1 MTPSNQ
7 ILVKYIGAM
16 FNAIPGGYVNTL
28 EGMFA
33 SYGGNL
39 QAMMSGLSGSGAFAS
54 VLPPGATDREI
65 AFDFVNRIAGETAAP
80 ADKEWA
86 VDWMYAQKVAG
97 ANWGEIIYTAIS
109 ALDGIHSGAWAATAD
124 AMRARADYAVRASDA
139 LAPSDMAAG
148 WAAGVTDLGILRDV
162 YSYAIPSVLTT
173 FRGQTPL
180 IPISRLNS
188 ADGSLATASAGLAS
202 HDGSEHYTISGAD
215 NGKALLMGAADD
227 TVTVSFADLLRPSFV
242 SGGGGVDTLVIT
254 GGGQEYADF
263 VNAYGGVLSTLPFRG
278 FEKIVFAGQTPSFIG
293 SMDGVKEITFGAGQQ
308 GVAVDIASVDDAT
321 TFNITANGGTNL
333 VRFFEYPPYNAVPGF
348 GGIIIGTQ
356 AATPQVVESLTFN
369 ITAGATGS
377 LLANSLN
384 AKEVTWNVTGPAGS
398 TFAAVFPAAQ
408 PNLEVLKFTSNLNNA
423 GEGIGATPLLLQA
436 PNLKSLNLSGT
447 PGPVEVLLQ
456 ELQSSPMHTDGV
468 SDGIAIAAPG
478 GIFGFRWAPL
488 GSRVDSYANF
498 SGEYKAG
505 SFISIS
511 YADPVRAQGMPV
523 SKIVFG
529 SDFSELSHYD
539 AQGFGPFVLPR
550 AAGSGSVFNVSGV
563 EQSAAYFK
571 GVAAP
576 GQTIGSMQL
585 GSGQTTLVKVDAGH
599 GIQFAVGAMTT
610 GVTAFINNDV
620 EHDSLIDTVK
630 DSLLSQLKAG
640 LPSTLPPN
648 APFQIWHETLVAGGR
663 ILWADGNGNGQL
675 DGLTNAATANR
686 PWATTPDFVLMETSD
701 AHIAEFSAAIVG
713 VGFHPLVDLF
723 L

>member
-54 VLPPGATDREI
+54 VLPPGATDREV
-65 AFDFVNRIAGETAAP
+65 AFDLVNRLVGDTAAP

-86 VDWMYAQKVAG
+86 VGWMAAQKAAG
-97 ANWGEIIYTAIS
+97 ATWGDIMYTAIS

-124 AMRARADYAVRASDA
+124 AMRARADYAVRASD
-139 LAPSDMAAG
+139 SG
-148 WAAGVTDLGILRDV
+148 WAAGVTDLGTIRDV

-173 FRGQTPL
+173 FLGQPPL
-180 IPISRLNS
+180 IPVTKLSS
-188 ADGSLATASAGLAS
+188 ADASLATAAAGLAAHS
-202 HDGSEHYTISGAD
+202 GSENYTISAAD
-215 NGKALLMGAADD
+215 TGKAVLMGAGDD
-227 TVTVSFADLLRPSFV
+227 TVTVSYADLLKPTFV
-242 SGGGGVDTLVIT
+242 SGGDGFDTLVIN
-254 GGGQEYADF
+254 GGGQDYADF
-263 VNAYGGVLSTLPFRG
+263 ANAYGGVLSTLPFRG
-278 FEKIVFAGQTPSFIG
+278 FEKIVFTGQTAAVIG
-293 SMDGVKEITFGAGQQ
+293 AMDGVKQIAFGAGQQ
-308 GVAVDIASVDDAT
+308 GVAADIASVDNGT
-321 TFNITANGGTNL
+321 TIDITANASSNL
-333 VRFFEYPPYNAVPGF
+333 VRFFEYPPYNAIPGF
-348 GGIIIGTQ
+348 SVVGAQ
-356 AATPQVVESLTFN
+356 ATTPQLLDSLTFN

-377 LLANSLN
+377 LIVNSLN
-384 AKEVTWNVTGPAGS
+384 AKGVTWHVTGPAGS
-398 TFAAVFPAAQ
+398 TFAAVFPTAQ

-423 GEGIGATPLLLQA
+423 GEGIGATPLVLQA
-436 PNLKSLNLSGT
+436 PNLKSLDLSGT
-447 PGPVEVLLQ
+447 PGAVEVLLQ

-511 YADPVRAQGMPV
+511 YADPVKAQGMPA
-523 SKIVFG
+523 SKIVFA

-571 GVAAP
+571 GVAAQ

-610 GVTAFINNDV
+610 GVTEFVNNDV
-620 EHDSLIDTVK
+620 EHGSLIDTVK
-630 DSLLSQLKAG
+630 DSLLSQLTAG